1 MKRINFK
8 LFYMSK
14 SIKGY
19 LINRIEKLGN
29 KDYNHITFE
38 DENKKFGD
46 MLQSIVPEVGD
57 RKKVKITIEILEK

>member
-1 MKRINFK
+1 
-8 LFYMSK
+8 MSK
-14 SIKGY
+14 SIEGY

-46 MLQSIVPEVGD
+46 MLQSVVPEVGD
-57 RKKVKITIEILEK
+57 RKKVRITIELLEE

>member
-1 MKRINFK
+1 MKKIKFK
-8 LFYMSK
+8 LLYMRK

-38 DENKKFGD
+38 DENKKFGE

-57 RKKVKITIEILEK
+57 QKKIKITIEVLEK